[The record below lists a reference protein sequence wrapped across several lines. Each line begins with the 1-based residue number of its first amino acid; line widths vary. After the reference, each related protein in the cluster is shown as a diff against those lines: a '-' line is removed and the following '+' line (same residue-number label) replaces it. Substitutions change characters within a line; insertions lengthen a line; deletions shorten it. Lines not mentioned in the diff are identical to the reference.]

1 MNLQPTSD
9 EVQIIDA
16 VASFMAEQMPVSR
29 YRDLAEDATQLTPDE
44 WQKIVDLGWIGLGL
58 EEEHG
63 GLGCSVVEEIL
74 MFREVGRQAGPL
86 ALLGSVI
93 GARVAALAGL
103 SELRDSILSGEERIA
118 LAIPADVTM
127 PVASKLDGGIQLFAA
142 DSARYAVIV
151 DANGAALFETKA
163 LSLREQPCIERH
175 LPLAS
180 ATLKQ
185 HPALAYVEAK
195 ADPIAV
201 RLAILASAMQ
211 VGGAEATR
219 DMAVAYAK
227 ERQQF
232 GQLIGSFQ
240 AIKHICADMAVRCE
254 EACTQLF
261 YASLCLRDRE
271 IDEARREVAA
281 AAFLAAR
288 AGIENAAANI
298 QVHGGIGMTAELDAH
313 WYLKRA
319 HVLDQIIGN
328 GRRQLDLLV
337 V

>member
-1 MNLQPTSD
+1 MNLQPNSD

-16 VASFMAEQMPVSR
+16 VASFMAEQLPVAR
-29 YRDLAEDATQLTPDE
+29 YRDLDEGATQLTPDE

-93 GARVAALAGL
+93 GARVAALAGQ
-103 SELRDSILSGEERIA
+103 SELRDRIIGGEERIA
-118 LAIPADVTM
+118 LAIPAEVSM
-127 PVASKLDGGIQLFAA
+127 PVALQLDGEIQLYAA

-151 DANGAALFETKA
+151 NENGAALFETKA
-163 LSLREQPCIERH
+163 LSLRQLPCIECH

-185 HPALAYVEAK
+185 HPTVAYVEAE

-201 RLAILASAMQ
+201 RLALLASAMQ
-211 VGGAEATR
+211 VGGAEASR

-271 IDEARREVAA
+271 IAEARREVAA
-281 AAFLAAR
+281 TAFLAAR
-288 AGIENAAANI
+288 AAIENGAANI
-298 QVHGGIGMTAELDAH
+298 QVHGGIGMSAELDAH
-313 WYLKRA
+313 WFLKHA
-319 HVLDQIIGN
+319 HILDQIIGN
-328 GRRQLDLLV
+328 SRRQLDLLAA
-337 V
+337 